1 MSATWV
7 QAGVVVHAFNHRD
20 VAGIYGMIRKSPL
33 KAGLDEDEG
42 TGERDPRATS
52 GNEGQQAS
60 GLWRQRPRETEF
72 VTIGIGQVEV
82 VLAPL
87 SIARGRSWREPGGTR
102 RLVRLDHANSMMAHG
117 PGQRSPLSIWGEHL
131 KPFAATEL
139 RRASLRVNVYQAVRS
154 DAFALTYDEYWTGF
168 EALFA
173 QTDVIA
179 IGEPLVPQ
187 HSDYDFLAGG

>member
-1 MSATWV
+1 MAPDSARPCRS
-7 QAGVVVHAFNHRD
+7 G
-20 VAGIYGMIRKSPL
+20 
-33 KAGLDEDEG
+33 
-42 TGERDPRATS
+42 RAP
-52 GNEGQQAS
+52 E
-60 GLWRQRPRETEF
+60 
-72 VTIGIGQVEV
+72 
-82 VLAPL
+82 
-87 SIARGRSWREPGGTR
+87 
-102 RLVRLDHANSMMAHG
+102 
-117 PGQRSPLSIWGEHL
+117 

-187 HSDYDFLAGG
+187 HSDYDSLAGCLRVAVGLG